1 MTPMS
6 SRFTSVSLLLALLI
20 LCLSW
25 NESSA
30 QRIVSG
36 RYTYRYVL
44 SDSETV
50 KQAEVNAV
58 KQAQLGMIADHFG
71 TLVSSTTAITLS
83 ETSSF
88 ITYGDTEVKGEW
100 LEDTAAPVII
110 KSVINDNFVLDVTVS
125 GIDIVVNDEQP
136 LKAELPKYVNAPG
149 SVIFFNAVQL

>member
-1 MTPMS
+1 M
-6 SRFTSVSLLLALLI
+6 
-20 LCLSW
+20 
-25 NESSA
+25 SA

-71 TLVSSTTAITLS
+71 TLVSSTTAITIT

-110 KSVINDNFVLDVTVS
+110 KSVINDNLSWMSTCQERYERLCRHLS
-125 GIDIVVNDEQP
+125 T
-136 LKAELPKYVNAPG
+136 
-149 SVIFFNAVQL
+149 